1 MTSLIDA
8 HAGTVTRLWR
18 TCVIVGSVGL
28 DGITIPA
35 PAPEG
40 PPTEELAVD
49 PASLAVL
56 ERQFLESMRQM
67 ADDEAASPVTGVRV
81 TVSTWRAG
89 YDDAAFT
96 AQCRYAGWTILA
108 ASCQPATEAGCLT
121 FSDPRA
127 GSAMTAVPGLPF
139 GRQLPVRPAPG
150 AHVVVPG
157 WLTAS
162 VIPLQAGQVITVA
175 AAWSAR

>member
-1 MTSLIDA
+1 MTGLA
-8 HAGTVTRLWR
+8 AAPAAAVTRLWR
-18 TCVIVGSVGL
+18 TPVIVGSVSL
-28 DGITIPA
+28 DGITIPV
-35 PAPEG
+35 PAPGG
-40 PPTEELAVD
+40 PTTEELAID

-56 ERQFLESMRQM
+56 ERQFLRSMQQL
-67 ADDEAASPVTGVRV
+67 ADDDAAPPVPGVRV
-81 TVSTWRAG
+81 TVSAWRAG

-108 ASCQPATEAGCLT
+108 ASCRPATEAGCLT

-162 VIPLQAGQVITVA
+162 VIPLQAGQAITVA
-175 AAWSAR
+175 TAWSAR